1 MMRPRTAGL
10 ALDLGWALGLFLLL
24 ILSAAR
30 LCADPFGEPPEP
42 WGTRLIPIGQTDVS
56 GAEPLMQEA
65 IAQARSELSD
75 RLRNPATTDDQLADA
90 YGRLGA
96 LFLLVEVE
104 AVADA
109 CLRNAATLQP
119 DAMRWR
125 YYAGYLAMLAGRL
138 DQALIDLQAAQ
149 ALDPDY
155 APLNL
160 RLGKI
165 LLDSGRLD
173 EARVTLERIA
183 DTPGLVA
190 AANFYLGQIA
200 NLQRRYADAVVA
212 LERAQ
217 QADPAPSG
225 VGYQLAQAYRA
236 LGDMERARESLS
248 AFDAGAPAVQDPLI
262 TELEAVTNRSL
273 PTFQQAMHAT
283 RQADYRVA
291 AEGFADG
298 LAVDPDNVAARV
310 SYARTLYLSG
320 SEQAAQLELSKAL
333 AQDPDQT
340 LARFLMGVLN
350 EAQGDAV
357 AAEAAYRRTLQTD
370 PQHPGALF
378 YLANLDLR
386 AGRFREAAAGYRA
399 VLESID
405 AVGPA
410 YLLELVALER
420 AGTDEADVLERL
432 EERVKQRPE
441 DQQLRYALARLL
453 AAAKDAARRDPD
465 RALALAQQLVNQ
477 YPIAPYQRAL
487 GLALMA
493 NGQSEQAI
501 ATLASVLPL
510 VAWSGPP
517 GELGLVMDDLEAYR
531 EGRLPTD
538 PWPDGEALLAPPP
551 FNAVAAFRDYPAA
564 KPY

>member
-1 MMRPRTAGL
+1 MT
-10 ALDLGWALGLFLLL
+10 ALGACTRGLVLVMA
-24 ILSAAR
+24 LSVGR
-30 LCADPFGEPPEP
+30 LGADALSEPPEP
-42 WGTRLIPIGQTDVS
+42 WSTRLIPIGQTDVS
-56 GAEPLMQEA
+56 GAEPLMQDA
-65 IAQARSELSD
+65 IAHARSALSE
-75 RLRNPATTDDQLADA
+75 RLLNPSTTDDQLADA

-149 ALDPDY
+149 ALDRDY
-155 APLNL
+155 APLKL
-160 RLGKI
+160 RLGKV

-173 EARVTLERIA
+173 EARAALEPIA

-217 QADPAPSG
+217 QTDPTPSG

-236 LGDMERARESLS
+236 LGDMDRARASLS
-248 AFDAGAPAVQDPLI
+248 TFDAGAPAVQDPLI
-262 TELEAVTNRSL
+262 AELEAVTSRSL
-273 PTFQQAMHAT
+273 PAFQQGMHAT
-283 RQADYRVA
+283 RQGDYAVA
-291 AEGFADG
+291 AERFAEG
-298 LAVDPDNVAARV
+298 LAVAPDNHAARI

-333 AQDPDQT
+333 DQDPDQT
-340 LARFLMGVLN
+340 LALFLTGVLN
-350 EAQGDAV
+350 EAQGDAG

-370 PQHPGALF
+370 PQHPGAVF
-378 YLANLDLR
+378 YLANLELR

-399 VLESID
+399 VLESSD
-405 AVGPA
+405 PVGPA
-410 YLLELVALER
+410 SLLELIALER

-432 EERVKQRPE
+432 EVRVKQRPE
-441 DQQLRYALARLL
+441 DQQLLYALARLL
-453 AAAKDAARRDPD
+453 AAAQDAALRDPD
-465 RALALAQQLVNQ
+465 RALALAQQLVGQ
-477 YPIAPYQRAL
+477 YPIAPHQRAL
-487 GLALMA
+487 ALALMVKD
-493 NGQSEQAI
+493 QSEQAI
-501 ATLASVLPL
+501 ATLSSVLSR

-517 GELGLVMDDLEAYR
+517 DELGLVMADLEAYR
-531 EGRLPTD
+531 EGRIPTD
-538 PWPDGEALLAPPP
+538 AWPDGDPLLVPPP
-551 FNAVAAFRDYPAA
+551 FNPVAAFRDYPAA